1 LFRDLDTGDLLLRSG
16 IVLLDRLE
24 EEIGEINSERV
35 RNELESVLTRM
46 IAVGF
51 MPEEAI
57 LLISKVWDLSIE
69 DWYGHEI

>member
-1 LFRDLDTGDLLLRSG
+1 MFRDLDTGALLLRSG

-24 EEIGEINSERV
+24 EEIGDVHSARV

-57 LLISKVWDLSIE
+57 YLIAKVWDLSIE
-69 DWYGHEI
+69 DGYNEI